1 MNFNDE
7 ICIYMARYVII
18 IYNLYYVIN
27 HSFRQKL
34 NLYLLLIFRYGLLGP
49 SGCGKTTLLSCIVGR
64 LHLDSGEIKLKGKHI
79 SDIGYMPQVMLLNH
93 LIYYYF

>member
-1 MNFNDE
+1 M
-7 ICIYMARYVII
+7 
-18 IYNLYYVIN
+18 LKQIN
-27 HSFRQKL
+27 RQQF

-79 SDIGYMPQVMLLNH
+79 SDIGYMPQVMPPYR
-93 LIYYYF
+93 LIEYYFYFCLVYKYYIRLYF